1 MADVRLRK
9 GGSANTHTV
18 YIGSTG
24 PGGPGTALTLV
35 FSYETCVA
43 FLEAGVGWTV
53 CDNVWG
59 PITGKHLN
67 QETPRDAERV
77 SFDTFT
83 KRLARAL
90 NRIEVSGG

>member
-1 MADVRLRK
+1 MAEVRLRK
-9 GGSANTHTV
+9 GTSANSHTV

-24 PGGPGTALTLV
+24 GHGALTLV

-53 CDNVWG
+53 CENVWG
-59 PITGKHLN
+59 THTGKHLN
-67 QETPRDAERV
+67 AETPRGAERV

-90 NRIEVSGG
+90 SRIEVAGG